1 MRQWNFSHHP
11 SQIVF
16 TRNKKSTFTLLCY
29 TIVIVV
35 SVVQNKT
42 FGNKTSKKRCFQGI
56 LRAMDEE
63 NFSERSSDELQTSAR
78 LHLELEV
85 TS

>member
-1 MRQWNFSHHP
+1 MRQWNSSHHP

-16 TRNKKSTFTLLCY
+16 ARKKKLTSMLLCY
-29 TIVIVV
+29 TTVIVV

-42 FGNKTSKKRCFQGI
+42 LGNMTPKMRYLQGI

-63 NFSERSSDELQTSAR
+63 NFIEGSSGELQTSAGLR
-78 LHLELEV
+78 LELEV